1 MAERRSAAGEGLGRL
16 SEWADAHLSLVRVS
30 GRRGRELG
38 AVPVRPGVA
47 ERRFYLISPQSLS
60 AGVAVAGLL
69 VLARSVRLVSAA
81 RRGCGAPGPPFP
93 HFPQPRNDARLP
105 RAAPSSAALRR
116 APCRCS
122 CRNGAPCRHRPPCA
136 AAASGAIF
144 PVPPPRLRCVVTRLS
159 FRMARPVLALVFPI
173 TLFLDFIFLII
184 VLFSPIPPLQLH
196 LPVAQLCVW
205 PRDQVLSC
213 LCFS

>member
-1 MAERRSAAGEGLGRL
+1 MAERRSAAAEGLGRL

-47 ERRFYLISPQSLS
+47 EHRFYLISPQSLS

-81 RRGCGAPGPPFP
+81 RRGCGAPGPLFP

-136 AAASGAIF
+136 AAALGAIF
-144 PVPPPRLRCVVTRLS
+144 PSPPPGS
-159 FRMARPVLALVFPI
+159 GA
-173 TLFLDFIFLII
+173 
-184 VLFSPIPPLQLH
+184 S
-196 LPVAQLCVW
+196 
-205 PRDQVLSC
+205 
-213 LCFS
+213 